1 VCVLSGTRLL
11 IIADGCWVASACCAP
26 RMSPRRCFLCALAV
40 LSASIVVL
48 AMSGGGA
55 AAAPDTKSVLEV
67 DKIIPDAWR
76 VGLAVFAQRMASRR
90 CFLTAIAVLALAIL
104 LVAICHRRLG
114 VLASFLLRH
123 VGVCAA
129 ADRCGVLLLC
139 VASQGGF
146 SQRCR

>member
-1 VCVLSGTRLL
+1 L
-11 IIADGCWVASACCAP
+11 
-26 RMSPRRCFLCALAV
+26 
-40 LSASIVVL
+40 
-48 AMSGGGA
+48 
-55 AAAPDTKSVLEV
+55 
-67 DKIIPDAWR
+67 IIPDAWR
-76 VGLAVFAQRMASRR
+76 VGLAVFALRMASRR

-114 VLASFLLRH
+114 VQASFLLRH